1 MLKETGM
8 NRISTVLIAAIVAG
22 SGSLHAQTQA
32 NPLSESLKGSW
43 ANISSLLARMA
54 EKMPEENYRFKPTPE
69 MQDFG
74 ARVAH
79 IVGANM
85 RSCAAAKGE
94 TKSLTF
100 SAAPTKAEV
109 TAAMKEANAYCDGV
123 FNSLTDADAMTV
135 VTGGRGGPRP
145 KFAVLEGGVL
155 EHSQEMYGYMAPYL
169 RLKGIVPPS
178 SDRNER

>member
-1 MLKETGM
+1 M
-8 NRISTVLIAAIVAG
+8 NRISTMLIAAMVAG
-22 SGSLHAQTQA
+22 GGSLQAQTPV
-32 NPLSESLKGSW
+32 NPLSENFKASW
-43 ANISSLLARMA
+43 SNISSLLARMA

-74 ARVAH
+74 TRVAH

-85 RSCAAAKGE
+85 RSCATAKGE

-100 SAAPTKAEV
+100 SAAPTKSEV
-109 TAAMKEANAYCDGV
+109 LAAMKEANAYCDGV
-123 FNSLTDADAMTV
+123 FNSMTDADAMTV
-135 VTGGRGGPRP
+135 VAGARGGPRP
-145 KFAVLEGGVL
+145 KFAVLQGGVL

-169 RLKGIVPPS
+169 RLKGVVPPS

>member
-1 MLKETGM
+1 MSRTAV
-8 NRISTVLIAAIVAG
+8 ILIAAMVAG
-22 SGSLHAQTQA
+22 ISPVRAQTPA
-32 NPLSESLKGSW
+32 NPLSANFKASW

-69 MQDFG
+69 MADFG

-79 IVGANM
+79 AISFNLRG
-85 RSCAAAKGE
+85 CATAKGE
-94 TKSLTF
+94 TKPLTF

-109 TAAMKEANAYCDGV
+109 LAAMKETNAYCDAV
-123 FNSLTDADAMTV
+123 FNALTDADAMTMIG
-135 VTGGRGGPRP
+135 GGRGGPRP
-145 KFAVLEGGVL
+145 KFAILQGTVL

-169 RLKGIVPPS
+169 RLKGVVPPS